1 MEPTELLNQQLEA
14 MMITLA
20 QIPETDMPGNA
31 AHYLNR
37 LVHLIANNGVDEPMV
52 TSYWYTEDFDELLN
66 ANTDDD
72 SGDGEDDDSKD
83 GEEGCVR
90 INRDYARK
98 LFALIDRTHNAEI
111 GINWDVLKCALDEGV
126 SA

>member
-1 MEPTELLNQQLEA
+1 MEPTELLNQQLKA

-52 TSYWYTEDFDELLN
+52 TYYWYTKDFDELRN
-66 ANTDDD
+66 GDVDDD
-72 SGDGEDDDSKD
+72 A
-83 GEEGCVR
+83 EGYTH
-90 INRDYARK
+90 INRDHASR

-111 GINWDVLKCALDEGV
+111 GINWDVLRCALEEV
-126 SA
+126 